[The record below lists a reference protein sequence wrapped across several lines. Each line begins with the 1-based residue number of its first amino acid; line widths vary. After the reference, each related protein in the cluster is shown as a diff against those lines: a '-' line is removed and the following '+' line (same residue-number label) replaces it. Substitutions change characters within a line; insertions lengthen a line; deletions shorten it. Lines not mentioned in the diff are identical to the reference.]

1 MARLSILVPLY
12 NEEEFIGPL
21 LQRVIDA
28 PLPDG
33 MDREIV
39 VVDDGST
46 DGSAEIAEEI
56 ARGYPDNILV
66 IRQGRNQGK
75 GAAIRTAVE
84 QARGEFCII
93 QDADLEYDPREYPHL
108 LKPLIE
114 GNADVVYGSRFMIVG
129 ERRVLYFWHAV
140 ANKLLTVLTNA
151 VADLNLTD

>member
-21 LQRVIDA
+21 LQRVLNA

-33 MDREIV
+33 IDREII

-56 ARGYPDNILV
+56 ARACPDRIGV
-66 IRQGRNQGK
+66 IRHARNQGK

-84 QARGEFCII
+84 QARCEFVII
-93 QDADLEYDPREYPHL
+93 QDSEHEYDPREYRH
-108 LKPLIE
+108 I
-114 GNADVVYGSRFMIVG
+114 RQ
-129 ERRVLYFWHAV
+129 H
-140 ANKLLTVLTNA
+140 
-151 VADLNLTD
+151 